1 MNPLIQTHEGEKNEK
16 GPTEK
21 VRLRKWSS
29 EVSCKSHLA
38 EVLMSKRWWQ
48 KDIQEEREGLK
59 TAQGGKACKA
69 SIHGLRGVLQQFY
82 VWDTCI

>member
-1 MNPLIQTHEGEKNEK
+1 
-16 GPTEK
+16 
-21 VRLRKWSS
+21 
-29 EVSCKSHLA
+29 
-38 EVLMSKRWWQ
+38 MSKRWWQ